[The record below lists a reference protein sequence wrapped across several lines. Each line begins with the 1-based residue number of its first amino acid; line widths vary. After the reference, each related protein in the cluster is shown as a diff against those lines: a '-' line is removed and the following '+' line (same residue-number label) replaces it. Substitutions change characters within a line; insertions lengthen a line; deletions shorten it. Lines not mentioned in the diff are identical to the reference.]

1 MGPKAN
7 PRVGV
12 IADSTLQRHA
22 VCKAIEAA
30 GYAVAHT
37 LSPDKVDDG
46 ILSGNGTDVWL
57 VDIEDEDKWSDFI
70 DHLFESATAPI
81 LLGEGHA
88 PSMSSLQFQRWERK
102 IFTKLKD
109 IVGTPAPP
117 PLDVTTLSKPKAEPL
132 PLPAA
137 LEGRQF
143 AGEAASNIW
152 VLGASLGGPH
162 AVKEF
167 LEALPAGLPIAFV
180 IAQHI
185 DAGFEQTLIKVWG
198 KNSAFSFV
206 KPELGNRLSHGQI
219 IIAPIEQV
227 MCVNNS
233 AEVMLFDE
241 PWEGPYSPSIDQ
253 VMNLMA
259 DNLGQQTGAILF
271 SGMGNDGAIAAAR
284 MQEMNIPVWAQT
296 SDTCANSSM
305 PDSARATGCVSFSG
319 SPTELARH
327 LTEYAAHHFVDILNL

>member
-1 MGPKAN
+1 MGQHAN

-22 VCKAIEAA
+22 VCKAVEAA
-30 GYAVAHT
+30 GYTVVHT
-37 LSPDKVDDG
+37 LPPEKVDDG
-46 ILSGNGTDVWL
+46 MLAGNGVDVWL
-57 VDIEDEDKWSDFI
+57 VDIEDEDQWSDFI
-70 DHLFESATAPI
+70 VHLFEAAHAPI

-88 PSMSSLQFQRWERK
+88 PSISSLQFQRWERK
-102 IFTKLKD
+102 LFTKLKD
-109 IVGTPAPP
+109 IVGAPAPQ
-117 PLDVTTLSKPKAEPL
+117 PLDVATLSRPKAEPL
-132 PLPAA
+132 PLPAELA
-137 LEGRQF
+137 GRQC
-143 AGEAASNIW
+143 AGEPASNIW

-185 DAGFEQTLIKVWG
+185 DAGFEETLAKVWS
-198 KNSAFSFV
+198 KNTAFSFV
-206 KPELGNRLSHGQI
+206 KPEVGNRLSHGQI

-227 MCVNNS
+227 MYVNNN
-233 AEVMLFDE
+233 AEVVLFDE

-271 SGMGNDGAIAAAR
+271 SGMGNDGAIAAVR
-284 MQEMNIPVWAQT
+284 MKEMNIPVWAQ
-296 SDTCANSSM
+296 SAETCANSSM

-327 LTEYAAHHFVDILNL
+327 LTEYAAQHFVDTLNL

>member
-1 MGPKAN
+1 MGQKQN
-7 PRVGV
+7 PQVGV

-30 GYAVAHT
+30 GYGVALT
-37 LSPDKVDDG
+37 LPPDKVDDQV
-46 ILSGNGTDVWL
+46 ISDSKTDVWL

-70 DHLFESATAPI
+70 VHLFEAAKVPI

-88 PSMSSLQFQRWERK
+88 PSLNSLQFQRWERK
-102 IFTKLKD
+102 IFDKLQE
-109 IVGTPAPP
+109 IVGEPVRP
-117 PLDVTTLSKPKAEPL
+117 PLDLSTVIAPKADPL
-132 PLPAA
+132 PLPPQ
-137 LEGRQF
+137 LEGKQH
-143 AGEAASNIW
+143 AGEAASYIW
-152 VLGASLGGPH
+152 VLGASLGGPN

-167 LEALPAGLPIAFV
+167 LDALPAGLPIAFL

-185 DAGFEQTLIKVWG
+185 DAGFEDTLTKVWG

-219 IIAPIEQV
+219 MIAPIEQV
-227 MCVNNS
+227 MCLNRN

-253 VMNLMA
+253 VMSLMA

-271 SGMGNDGAIAAAR
+271 SGMGSDGAVAAVKLKD
-284 MQEMNIPVWAQT
+284 MNIPVWAQT
-296 SDTCANSSM
+296 AATCANSSM

-319 SPTELARH
+319 SPVQLAQQFTRH
-327 LTEYAAHHFVDILNL
+327 AAEHFVDILNI